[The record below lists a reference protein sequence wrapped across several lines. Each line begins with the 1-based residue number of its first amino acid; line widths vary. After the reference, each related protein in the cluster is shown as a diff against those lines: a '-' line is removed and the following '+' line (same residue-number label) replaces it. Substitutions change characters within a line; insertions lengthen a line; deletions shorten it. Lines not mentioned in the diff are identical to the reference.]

1 MTVIGMI
8 SNNISNNISNEGYKY
23 ICDLLEG
30 QNNI

>member
-1 MTVIGMI
+1 MTVIGM
-8 SNNISNNISNEGYKY
+8 ISNNISNEGYKY